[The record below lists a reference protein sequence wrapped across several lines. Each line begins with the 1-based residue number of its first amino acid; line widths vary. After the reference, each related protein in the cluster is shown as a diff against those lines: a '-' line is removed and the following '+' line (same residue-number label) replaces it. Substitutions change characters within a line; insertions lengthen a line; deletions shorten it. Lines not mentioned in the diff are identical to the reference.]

1 MESALSEAPPSAV
14 LPEDPDQATKADDE
28 APADLSFVV
37 VGKDGNPAV
46 FGNDYYVDDTSLV
59 VIGRSDSAVCYQEY
73 TISMAEGVG
82 QTDWNIVVKGSSPY
96 VVLRNVSIKT
106 NNVWG
111 ALVQTGS

>member
-1 MESALSEAPPSAV
+1 M
-14 LPEDPDQATKADDE
+14 
-28 APADLSFVV
+28 
-37 VGKDGNPAV
+37 

-96 VVLRNVSIKT
+96 VVLRNVSIKA